1 MTEFR
6 TGKKKDGSSYRY
18 PISGGGSGR
27 YSTPS
32 IETKKVAW
40 GRYGQRD
47 IQRERDAIPQCNPDS
62 DLGWLPAMERDLD
75 REFDE
80 KEKDRLLE
88 IMRTAKYGS
97 DEEAAISLAM
107 LEKEYPDVFEFFTGD
122 IADMPR

>member
-1 MTEFR
+1 MPEFR
-6 TGKKKDGSSYRY
+6 TGTRKDGSTYHY
-18 PISGGGSGR
+18 PVSGRSGGR

-32 IETKKVAW
+32 IETRRVSW

-47 IQRERDAIPQCNPDS
+47 IQRERDSIPDCNPDS

-80 KEKDRLLE
+80 KERDKLLE
-88 IMRTAKYGS
+88 LMRTVKYGS

-122 IADMPR
+122 VADMP